1 MTGAGRLSLGPQPVT
16 EIPSGLSLSALDK
29 PTATRRRGENT
40 APKIERQRFHYAC
53 RRPTSAEGLN
63 QLGPHLKSPPDSS
76 DRPML

>member
-40 APKIERQRFHYAC
+40 APRIERQRLHYAC
-53 RRPTSAEGLN
+53 RRLTSAESLN
-63 QLGPHLKSPPDSS
+63 HLGPHLKSPPDSS